1 MSGSPGPSGA
11 CVRPVEEQE
20 DPVEDAD
27 QGASTSSLPQAKQ
40 VGFPVVLAA
49 SGLIFRIRTPTKV
62 VDIEI

>member
-27 QGASTSSLPQAKQ
+27 QGASTSSIPQAKQ
-40 VGFPVVLAA
+40 VGFPVVLCQFNIVAD
-49 SGLIFRIRTPTKV
+49 P
-62 VDIEI
+62 D